1 MSIKIKPPEIN
12 HNQTLIVLTV
22 DLFMTY
28 FFIDIFDLLAYLC
41 EVFTN

>member
-1 MSIKIKPPEIN
+1 MSTKINPPEIN

-22 DLFMTY
+22 DLFKTIFLIY
-28 FFIDIFDLLAYLC
+28 IFDLLAYLC